1 MACENPLYINSA
13 NVDSFGYGA
22 TFYPYSKTLVISI
35 DGFTSFK
42 SGGEANISSMV
53 FTITNENN
61 DTHTGTINPSTGGD
75 SVTISNLAG
84 GQLYYGQYT
93 IVGVLTEANA
103 TTYSLQTIANVC
115 YDARM
120 NNANYINGSKAL
132 NVDVDCSRAVM
143 VIKEGNNFKYN
154 GKTPSSYTYS
164 GSVTY
169 PNNYQEQVDFT
180 AVPYQ
185 LSLNDSITGMYQIS
199 LLTTAYYDLGCNV
212 TLAVQFRSQINKDI
226 QCGAGMCDL
235 TCCWQEALDIQE
247 RGGTQGA
254 LMSDKLIEA
263 NPYYVEAFLLWSCG
277 KNNDK
282 AVAKVREILNCDC
295 KCTQSVLIQANP
307 ISYGTANLNGECG
320 TTITTDENGDI
331 LVHSY
336 FFTIA
341 KGDSGD
347 MAFSL
352 STTQVGDCTKKTTIT
367 FDYDILQQNILTAIA
382 GNQTY
387 INNWKN
393 VLGIT
398 DCPCDDVTT
407 LSVPQLLE
415 VLKQTSDFYT
425 LADTNFVKNDV
436 ITGIKYED
444 GTQITGGT
452 FGYTEIVDQV
462 ISQQGLITTQGQEIT
477 LPCSVCGEGLVGQS
491 GKLITYVN
499 STCGCREP
507 HECDIEIQSVD
518 YSERYTEAY
527 RFNPQIEDAPYIV
540 STEVIDGQTYTITK
554 LIYADSFVT
563 GSNASGSMI
572 RYIMF
577 KTDSVGTTTFHET
590 RTLFGDV
597 KVGGG
602 TLTTYNNTAGDI
614 VLINKASSINLDHSE
629 VVNGYPVMYFV
640 TFGGA
645 ICRAVRTSSSNCDER
660 KNWSIYVLKDFQ
672 STPKNL
678 YGMKKWYVDENGNQ
692 TFLYLNSTDSKVYLL
707 TYSNVGGKSI
717 GSNWTATDLSIPLVS
732 VNGNINVDLAEDYIF
747 LLGTNFIKIAIYSG
761 TNTLASLQNVTNY
774 SVVNCCDTPSL
785 TAINYSDGVGG
796 SSATID
802 NPNWIQKINVN
813 LEDRYYFGNS
823 STNNGSNY
831 QNWSYLRYFVFRG
844 EDPSVPDSW
853 VFDTEIVVNTA
864 GDTPY
869 TNGTWVADT
878 SSAVNALS
886 QGMCEIEDYG
896 MVSLGLFGVRK
907 FDMVSKEVDVV
918 SGQSVAG
925 GSLDITN
932 PQMDTQFKYVVSCN
946 ESN

>member
-13 NVDSFGYGA
+13 NVDSFGYGV
-22 TFYPYSKTLVISI
+22 TFNPYLKTITISI

-42 SGGEANISSMV
+42 SGGEANITSIA
-53 FTITNENN
+53 FTVTNENN
-61 DTHTGTINPSTGGD
+61 DTYTGSINPSIGGE
-75 SVTISNLAG
+75 SVTISNVQG
-84 GQLYYGQYT
+84 GQLFFGQYT

-103 TTYSLQTIANVC
+103 STYSVQTITNVC
-115 YDARM
+115 FDARM
-120 NNANYINGSKAL
+120 NNANYINGSSAL
-132 NVDVDCSRAVM
+132 NVEVDCGRAVM
-143 VIKEGNNFKYN
+143 IIKEGNAFKYH
-154 GKTPSSYTYS
+154 GLTPSSYVYS

-169 PNNYQEQVDFT
+169 PNNYQEQVNFT

-185 LSLNDSITGMYQIS
+185 LSLIDSITGMYQVS
-199 LLTTAYYDLGCNV
+199 LLTTAYYDLGCNS
-212 TLAVQFRSQINKDI
+212 TLAIQYRSQVNKDI

-247 RGGTQGA
+247 RGGTQGS
-254 LMSDKLIEA
+254 LMAEKLIEA

-295 KCTQSVLIQANP
+295 KCSQNVLIQANP

-336 FFTIA
+336 AYTIA

-352 STTQVGDCTKKTTIT
+352 NTTQVGNCTKRTTIT
-367 FDYDILQQNILTAIA
+367 FDYDVLQQNILTAISSS
-382 GNQTY
+382 QTF
-387 INNWKN
+387 INNWKD

-398 DCPCDDVTT
+398 DCPCDEVTT

-415 VLKQTSDFYT
+415 VLKQTSDYYT

-436 ITGIKYED
+436 VIGAKYED

-462 ISQQGLITTQGQEIT
+462 IQQQGLITTQGQEIT
-477 LPCSVCGEGLVGQS
+477 LPCSVCGESLVGQS

-499 STCGCREP
+499 SNCGCREP

-602 TLTTYNNTAGDI
+602 SLTTYNNTAGDI

-645 ICRAVRTSSSNCDER
+645 ICRAVRTGSSNCDER
-660 KNWSIYVLKDFQ
+660 KNWTIYLLKDLQ
-672 STPKNL
+672 SPTKRL
-678 YGMKKWYVDENGNQ
+678 YGMKKWYVDSNGNQ
-692 TFLYLNSTDSKVYLL
+692 TFLYLGATDSKVYLL
-707 TYSNVGGKSI
+707 TYNGVGGKNI
-717 GSNWTATDLSIPLVS
+717 GANWTITDLNIPLAS
-732 VNGNINVDLAEDYIF
+732 INGNINVDLREDYIF

-761 TNTLASLQNVTNY
+761 TNTLANLQNTANY
-774 SVVNCCDTPSL
+774 SVVTCCDTASL
-785 TAINYSDGVGG
+785 TAISYSDGVGG

-813 LEDRYYFGNS
+813 SEDRYYFGNS
-823 STNNGSNY
+823 STNNGNNY
-831 QNWSYLRYFVFRG
+831 QNWSYLRYFAFRG

-853 VFDTEIVVNTA
+853 VFDTEIVVNVA

-869 TNGTWVADT
+869 TDGTWVADT